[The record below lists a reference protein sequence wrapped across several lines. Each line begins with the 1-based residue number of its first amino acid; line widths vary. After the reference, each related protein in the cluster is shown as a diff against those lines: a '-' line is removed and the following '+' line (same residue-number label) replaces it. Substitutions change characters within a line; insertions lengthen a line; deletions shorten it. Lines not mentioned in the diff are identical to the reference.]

1 MKVEAALI
9 GLPPLSTM
17 FLFASFLLVASSG
30 KTMNMQRGLPPRC
43 ATFTWRGGTRAAAMH
58 RKNYAAAC
66 GLPRCS
72 AKSIAAGA
80 DAGRAAATRPAC
92 INNAYIKKLRLC
104 ILNLEKFKQK

>member
-66 GLPRCS
+66 GLPCCS

-92 INNAYIKKLRLC
+92 IPNPRC
-104 ILNLEKFKQK
+104 